1 MQNKMNLS
9 QRNADMLQ
17 RIAEKTTGGQRDVGM
32 TKAGW
37 LKGEAE
43 VKSAIQDE
51 QDKRAGKFAGGFIK
65 VGGQIMGSMMGG
77 PMGGA
82 IGGQAA
88 GQNPFSQAT
97 EGYKW
102 T

>member
-1 MQNKMNLS
+1 MT
-9 QRNADMLQ
+9 
-17 RIAEKTTGGQRDVGM
+17 IAGT
-32 TKAGW
+32 

-43 VKSAIQDE
+43 GKAGIQNV
-51 QDKRAGKFAGGFIK
+51 QDQRAGKFAGGLMKI
-65 VGGQIMGSMMGG
+65 GGSIMGSMMGG
-77 PMGGA
+77 PAGGA

-97 EGYKW
+97 EGFKW